1 MIYLILLGL
10 HPSITPVTSL
20 QDCLAVGQFVV
31 SQGDR
36 RRDGITFCFDPKTK
50 VSTPVPGE

>member
-10 HPSITPVTSL
+10 HPSITPVPSL
-20 QDCLAVGQFVV
+20 QDCLAVGEVVV
-31 SQGDR
+31 SQGNR